1 MSREPTQM
9 NLPEKK
15 SQLSMASTIRL
26 VDWLRKQELTDTT
39 TSRLATAAEA
49 ALNMRV
55 TDNNVRAA
63 LDAAGLRITAAASL
77 EEQNAAKLDAIASA
91 VVCIYADFGGASHL
105 SQLPREFTAVFGQA
119 FIDETLDNRQ

>member
-77 EEQNAAKLDAIASA
+77 EEQNAAKLDAIAAALIWLYDSA
-91 VVCIYADFGGASHL
+91 GHAGVLDVHDEFVAAFGAPFIRTVREGA
-105 SQLPREFTAVFGQA
+105 
-119 FIDETLDNRQ
+119 